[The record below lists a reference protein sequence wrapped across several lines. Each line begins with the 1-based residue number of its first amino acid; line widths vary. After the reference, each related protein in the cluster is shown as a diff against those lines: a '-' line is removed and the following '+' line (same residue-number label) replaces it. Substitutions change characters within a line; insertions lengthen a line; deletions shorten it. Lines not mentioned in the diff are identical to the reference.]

1 MPLPH
6 APFTAIELSH
16 SCRSARK
23 GTRNAPGCYPRQS
36 KGGQT
41 LPGES
46 LTMLWAVVL
55 VSFVMW
61 IVLFVFFH
69 AAGGLVDAVLVVA
82 LAAAIYDLLTDR
94 RRAI

>member
-1 MPLPH
+1 
-6 APFTAIELSH
+6 
-16 SCRSARK
+16 
-23 GTRNAPGCYPRQS
+23 
-36 KGGQT
+36 
-41 LPGES
+41 
-46 LTMLWAVVL
+46 MLWAVVL
-55 VSFVMW
+55 VSFVLW